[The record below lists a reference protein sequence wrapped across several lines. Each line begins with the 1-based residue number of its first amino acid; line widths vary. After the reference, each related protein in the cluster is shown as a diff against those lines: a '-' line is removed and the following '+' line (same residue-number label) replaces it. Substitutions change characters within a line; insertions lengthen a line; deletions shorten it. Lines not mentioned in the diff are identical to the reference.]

1 MKVINIFGGPC
12 VGKTTQAHELFV
24 YMKKNGY
31 NVDLIPEYAKK
42 MVYRNSIDILKK
54 DQLYIFSKQVH
65 EYRIREN
72 SNVEYVISDSPL
84 LLSSVYNDINNSE
97 SFPYF
102 NELVRHEYDKYDN
115 KNFFLRRETIY
126 QKIGR
131 AHTEEEANDIDGV
144 VKEVIKNIDYLE
156 FGLDNFIDNVIKNI

>member
-1 MKVINIFGGPC
+1 MKVINIFGGPG

-84 LLSSVYNDINNSE
+84 LLSIVYNNVNISE

-102 NELVRHEYDKYDN
+102 DDLVKHEYNKYDN
-115 KNFFLRRETIY
+115 KNFLLKRETIY
-126 QKIGR
+126 QNIGR
-131 AHTEEEANDIDGV
+131 AHSESEAIDIDSV
-144 VKEVIKNIDYLE
+144 VKNTIKDVDYLE
-156 FGLDNFIDNVIKNI
+156 FGLDNFIKNVINNL